1 MRMPES
7 LTEAL
12 NRQVALELESSNVY
26 LQMSAYL
33 AERSLTGMASW
44 MRVQAEEERVHA
56 LKLLDFVLDRGNAA
70 RLGVIPAPR
79 FEYADAAEVFRAALA
94 HEQRVSQAIS
104 DLYVAAT
111 TLGDATSLPLLQ
123 WFLTEQV
130 EEEATVAA
138 IVDQLE
144 LIAGDGGALLLL
156 DRELGARTVA
166 PVV

>member
-1 MRMPES
+1 MKMPES
-7 LTEAL
+7 LAEAF
-12 NRQVALELESSNVY
+12 NHQVALELESSNVY
-26 LQMSAYL
+26 LQMSAFF
-33 AERSLTGMASW
+33 AKGSLTGMASW
-44 MRVQAEEERVHA
+44 MRLQAEEERAHA
-56 LKLLDFVLDRGNAA
+56 LKLLDFVLDRGNTA
-70 RLGVIPAPR
+70 RIEPIPAPR

-111 TLGDATSLPLLQ
+111 TVRDATSLPLLQ

-130 EEEATVAA
+130 EEEATVEA

-156 DRELGARTVA
+156 DRELGARTVT
-166 PVV
+166 PVA